1 MSLLRSLSDG
11 LRSLFRKERVEGELD
26 EELRGFLEM
35 AAEEKMK
42 QGMSHQDARRSV
54 RLEQGSVEIT
64 KEVVR
69 SAGWEFFV
77 ETLWHDLCF
86 AARMLR
92 KNPGF
97 AVVAVLTLALGIGV
111 NTAIFSIVE
120 SVLLRPLPFH
130 DSDRLFAVWTKA
142 KEQGADR
149 AGTSMPE
156 FEDYQSQSHSFEY
169 LANLLPSFHYTW
181 TGNGEPRVVRCSG
194 ISYDFFPMLGIKPLL
209 GRLYTAQEYHVD
221 GVQVVISHRFW
232 KNELGGD
239 PQVIGRFLNLDNTG
253 GMTVIGVMP
262 PLPEWFPDTD
272 IWAKNVP
279 DFDWMR
285 RRGNK
290 LLVVIGRLKPG
301 VTRDQAEQELTAILH
316 RGPGESPEISTELV
330 PLKDQIVGSARTGI
344 EIVMAAVGLVLLI
357 ALVNVAYL
365 LLARCSK
372 RQTEIA
378 LRLSLGA
385 PRGRIVRQFITENL
399 VLASVGGALGLAL
412 AVNIVRLF
420 TRLNIGNLPRGEM
433 IDTDSHVL
441 AFALVITLLA
451 ILLLAWAPSVAF
463 SKLDLNATLKTGRG
477 DAGERGGARFR
488 LLFVSEVSL
497 VIVLVVGAGLLVRS
511 FWEVGRVDPGFQP
524 DHLMTAFL
532 RTNYYS
538 REGAA
543 FYNQVMERIAGL
555 PGIQATAV
563 SSCLPAAQ
571 SGQATLVFGDR
582 PNDPNGAPVV
592 EECWISTDYF
602 RTIGTPLLQ
611 GRTFTVRDD
620 ADTPAVAIVNVELA
634 RRYWPGQ
641 NPIGKRLAINNYLAS
656 ARPAVTWRFREVVG
670 VVGNVRQRSIELPTE
685 PAIYTPFLQ
694 DETNRVF
701 VYMNLFAR
709 TTDDPRWLA
718 GSMREAVH
726 AVQPD
731 QPIEALQTMGNLMS
745 QGLASRRFTLLLV
758 GSFAGLALIL
768 AVIGIYGM
776 IAYSVSQRTREMG
789 LRMALGAN
797 PGDVLRLVLWQG
809 LKLVSFGLV
818 FGVSMALAMTR
829 FMSSLLFGV
838 TATDPVTFVS
848 VVILLTLVAL
858 TACYIPARRAMSVD
872 PMVALRHE

>member
-1 MSLLRSLSDG
+1 MKWLRRLFSRRRVYDDLSEEIQEHLDERIEELVSDG
-11 LRSLFRKERVEGELD
+11 VPRSEAN
-26 EELRGFLEM
+26 
-35 AAEEKMK
+35 AA
-42 QGMSHQDARRSV
+42 ARRQFGNVTLIKEDS
-54 RLEQGSVEIT
+54 REAWRWPSVED
-64 KEVVR
+64 
-69 SAGWEFFV
+69 F
-77 ETLWHDLCF
+77 LMDLRY
-86 AARMLR
+86 ALRMLR
-92 KNPGF
+92 KSPGF
-97 AVVAVLTLALGIGV
+97 ATVAVLTLALGIGV

-142 KEQGADR
+142 KEHGADR

-209 GRLYTAQEYHVD
+209 GRLYTPQEYHVD

-232 KNELGGD
+232 KNVLGGD

-285 RRGNK
+285 LRGNK
-290 LLVVIGRLKPG
+290 LLTVIGRLKPG
-301 VTRDQAEQELTAILH
+301 VTRDQAEQELTTILH
-316 RGPGESPEISTELV
+316 RGPGESPEVSTELV
-330 PLKDQIVGSARTGI
+330 PLKDQIVGNARTGI

-365 LLARCSK
+365 LLERCSK

-385 PRGRIVRQFITENL
+385 PRSRIVRQFITENL
-399 VLASVGGALGLAL
+399 VLTSLGGALGLTL
-412 AVNIVRLF
+412 AVSIVRLF
-420 TRLNIGNLPRGEM
+420 THLNIGKLPRGEM
-433 IDTDSHVL
+433 IGTDSHVL
-441 AFALVITLLA
+441 AFALVVTLLTS
-451 ILLLAWAPSVAF
+451 LLLAWALSLAC

-477 DAGERGGARFR
+477 DAGERGGRRFR
-488 LLFVSEVSL
+488 LLLVSEVSL
-497 VIVLVVGAGLLVRS
+497 AIVLVVGAGLLVRS
-511 FWEVGRVDPGFQP
+511 FWEVERVDPGFTP

-538 REGAA
+538 REGAV

-571 SGQATLVFGDR
+571 AGQVTLVFGDR
-582 PNDPNGAPVV
+582 PNDPSGAPIV

-611 GRTFTVRDD
+611 GRTFTIRDA
-620 ADTPAVAIVNVELA
+620 ADTPAVAIVNEELA
-634 RRYWPGQ
+634 RRYWPEQ

-656 ARPAVTWRFREVVG
+656 AHPAVTPRFREVVG
-670 VVGNVRQRSIELPTE
+670 VVGNVRQRSVELPTE
-685 PAIYTPFLQ
+685 PTLYTPFLQ

-701 VYMNLFAR
+701 VYMNLFVR

-745 QGLASRRFTLLLV
+745 QSLTSRRFTLLLV
-758 GSFAGLALIL
+758 GSFAALALIL

-789 LRMALGAN
+789 LRMALGAS
-797 PGDVLRLVLWQG
+797 PGDVLRLVLSQG
-809 LKLVSFGLV
+809 LKLVSVGLLI
-818 FGVSMALAMTR
+818 GVLTALAITR

-838 TATDPVTFVS
+838 TATDPITFVS
-848 VVILLTLVAL
+848 VAILLTLVAL

>member
-1 MSLLRSLSDG
+1 MSLLRNLLDG
-11 LRSLFRKERVEGELD
+11 FRSLLRKEQVEGELD

-35 AAEEKMK
+35 AAQEKMNL
-42 QGMSHQDARRSV
+42 GMSRKDALRAV
-54 RLEQGSVEIT
+54 RLERDSLEVT
-64 KEVVR
+64 REVVR
-69 SAGWEFFV
+69 DAGWESFV
-77 ETLWHDLCF
+77 ETCWQDLRF
-86 AARMLR
+86 AIRTLR

-97 AVVAVLTLALGIGV
+97 AAAAVLTLTLGIGV

-120 SVLLRPLPFH
+120 SVLLRPLPFQ
-130 DSDRLFAVWTKA
+130 DSDRLFAVWTKT

-149 AGTSMPE
+149 SGTSMPE

-181 TGNGEPRVVRCSG
+181 TGNGEPRVVRCTG
-194 ISYDFFPMLGIKPLL
+194 ISFDFFPMLGIKPIL

-262 PLPEWFPDTD
+262 PLPDWFPDTD
-272 IWAKNVP
+272 TWAKNVP

-285 RRGNK
+285 LRGNK
-290 LLVVIGRLKPG
+290 LLTVIGRLKPG

-316 RGPGESPEISTELV
+316 RGAGESPENSTELV
-330 PLKDQIVGSARTGI
+330 PLKDQIVGSARREI
-344 EIVMAAVGLVLLI
+344 EIVMAAVGLVFLI

-365 LLARCSK
+365 LLSRCSK

-385 PRGRIVRQFITENL
+385 PRSRIVRQFITENL
-399 VLASVGGALGLAL
+399 LLASVGGALGLTL
-412 AVNIVRLF
+412 AVNVVRLF
-420 TRLNIGNLPRGEM
+420 TRLDIGNLPRGET
-433 IDTDSHVL
+433 IGTDSHVL

-451 ILLLAWAPSVAF
+451 TLLLAWAPSVAF

-511 FWEVGRVDPGFQP
+511 FWEVARVDPGFQP

-532 RTNYYS
+532 RTNYFS

-543 FYNQVMERIAGL
+543 FYNQVMERIAEL

-563 SSCLPAAQ
+563 SSCLPTAQ
-571 SGQATLVFGDR
+571 AGQATLVFGDR

-602 RTIGTPLLQ
+602 RAIGTPLLQ
-611 GRTFTVRDD
+611 GRTFTMRDD
-620 ADTPAVAIVNVELA
+620 LDTPPVAIVNEELA

-656 ARPAVTWRFREVVG
+656 ARPAVASRFREVVG
-670 VVGNVRQRSIELPTE
+670 LVGNIRQRSIELPTE
-685 PAIYTPFLQ
+685 PTIYTPFLQ

-731 QPIEALQTMGNLMS
+731 QPIEALQTMANLMS
-745 QGLASRRFTLLLV
+745 RSLASRRSTLLLV
-758 GSFAGLALIL
+758 GSFAALALIL

-776 IAYSVSQRTREMG
+776 MAYSVSQRTREMG

-797 PGDVLRLVLWQG
+797 PGAVFRLVLWQG
-809 LKLVSFGLV
+809 LKLVLFGLL
-818 FGVSMALAMTR
+818 FGASTALTMTR

-838 TATDPVTFVS
+838 TATDP
-848 VVILLTLVAL
+848 LTLLSAMILMTLVSL
-858 TACYIPARRAMSVD
+858 TACYFPARRAMSMD
-872 PMVALRHE
+872 PIVALRHE

>member
-1 MSLLRSLSDG
+1 MSLLRNISDG
-11 LRSLFRKERVEGELD
+11 LRSLFRKERVSQELD
-26 EELRGFLEM
+26 EELNGFLEM
-35 AAEEKMK
+35 AADEKMK
-42 QGMSHQDARRSV
+42 QGMSRKDALRAV
-54 RLEQGSVEIT
+54 RLERGSLEVT

-69 SAGWEFFV
+69 SAGWESFA
-77 ETLWHDLCF
+77 ETWLQDLRF

-92 KNPGF
+92 KSPGF
-97 AVVAVLTLALGIGV
+97 TAVAVLTLALGIGA

-120 SVLLRPLPFH
+120 SVLLRSLPFH

-156 FEDYQSQSHSFEY
+156 FEDYQNQSHSFEY

-181 TGNGEPRVVRCSG
+181 TGDGEPRVVRCSG
-194 ISYDFFPMLGIKPLL
+194 ISYDFFPMLGVKPLL
-209 GRLYTAQEYHVD
+209 GRLYAAQEYHVD

-239 PQVIGRFLNLDNTG
+239 PQVIGRFLSLDNTG

-285 RRGNK
+285 LRSNK
-290 LLVVIGRLKPG
+290 LLTVIGRLKPG

-316 RGPGESPEISTELV
+316 RGAGESPEISAELV
-330 PLKDQIVGSARTGI
+330 PLKDQIVGGARTGI

-365 LLARCSK
+365 LLERCSK

-385 PRGRIVRQFITENL
+385 PRNRIVRQFITENL
-399 VLASVGGALGLAL
+399 VLTSLGGSLGLTL
-412 AVNIVRLF
+412 AVSIVRLF
-420 TRLNIGNLPRGEM
+420 TRFNIGNLPRGEM
-433 IDTDSHVL
+433 IGTDSHVL
-441 AFALVITLLA
+441 AFALVVTLFTS
-451 ILLLAWAPSVAF
+451 LLLAWAPSVAF
-463 SKLDLNATLKTGRG
+463 SKLDLNATLKTGG
-477 DAGERGGARFR
+477 GEAGERGGARFR

-497 VIVLVVGAGLLVRS
+497 AIVLVLGAGLLVRS
-511 FWEVGRVDPGFQP
+511 FWKVERVDPGFQP

-538 REGAA
+538 RDGAT
-543 FYNQVMERIAGL
+543 FYNRVMERIAAL
-555 PGIQATAV
+555 PGVQAAAV
-563 SSCLPAAQ
+563 SSCLPTAEA
-571 SGQATLVFGDR
+571 GQATLVFGDR
-582 PNDPNGAPVV
+582 PNDPNAAPVV

-611 GRTFTVRDD
+611 GRTFTMRDD
-620 ADTPAVAIVNVELA
+620 ADTPAVAIVSEELA

-641 NPIGKRLAINNYLAS
+641 DPIGKRLAIDNYLAT
-656 ARPAVTWRFREVVG
+656 ARPAVTPRFREVVG
-670 VVGNVRQRSIELPTE
+670 VVGNVRQRSVELPTQ
-685 PAIYTPFLQ
+685 PTIYTPFLQ
-694 DETNRVF
+694 DEMNRVF

-709 TTDDPRWLA
+709 TADDPRWLG
-718 GSMREAVH
+718 GSVREAVH
-726 AVQPD
+726 AVQRD
-731 QPIEALQTMGNLMS
+731 QPVEALQTMGNLMS
-745 QGLASRRFTLLLV
+745 QNLTSRRFTLLLV

-797 PGDVLRLVLWQG
+797 RGDVLRLVLSQA
-809 LKLVSFGLV
+809 LKLVSVGLL
-818 FGVSMALAMTR
+818 FGVSTALAMSR

-838 TATDPVTFVS
+838 TATDPVTFAS
-848 VVILLTLVAL
+848 VVILLALVAL
-858 TACYIPARRAMSVD
+858 TACYIPARRAVSTD